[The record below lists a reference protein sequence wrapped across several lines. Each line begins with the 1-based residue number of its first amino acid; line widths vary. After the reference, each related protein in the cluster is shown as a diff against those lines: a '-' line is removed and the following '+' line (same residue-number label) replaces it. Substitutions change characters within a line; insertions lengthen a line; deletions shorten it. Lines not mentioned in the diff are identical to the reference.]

1 MMKGIK
7 MYYKNEV
14 PDEVLNRYYAKFSSY
29 PNPYDDYVYD
39 VEEYDEDYPIINQN
53 NRWDDYD

>member
-1 MMKGIK
+1 

-14 PDEVLNRYYAKFSSY
+14 PDEVLDRYYARFSSY

-39 VEEYDEDYPIINQN
+39 VEEYDEDYPVINPN